1 MTSYNASNMTPI
13 TCSANSVAAIQ
24 LLKDPVTFHL
34 RPFRTIARM
43 RAGVRISVGPLIL
56 AACLW
61 CSPTQAAD
69 YLFVANSGTGEI
81 YRFAPDGA
89 RSTFASGLAGP
100 VGLAFDSHGN
110 LFASDYF
117 AGSIYKYRPD
127 GSRTT
132 FASGVGNPAMLAFDR
147 DGNLYSADRLG
158 SGDIYKFTP
167 DGVRSTFGSVPSRSP
182 WAMTFDSGGNLFV
195 ADNTDSILEYSPSGV
210 RTVFASGLPNPMSL
224 TFDRSGNLYAGL
236 GGGRGEIREFSRDG
250 TQSVFA
256 TGLLPLCLAFDADD
270 NLLESDGVTPN
281 SVKLFLNSGG
291 VLSSTPVTFASGL
304 NYPYALAFQ
313 PVSEPD
319 SDGDGV
325 PDSRDLC
332 PDSPT
337 GAIVDANGCSI
348 DQLAPCDGPW
358 RNHGEYVSSVAQHA
372 SEFVRAGLITEAQRA
387 VIVTRAARSDC
398 GKNHKTEK

>member
-1 MTSYNASNMTPI
+1 MTPI

-147 DGNLYSADRLG
+147 DGNLYFVCNDEKMIPGGLQIGRL
-158 SGDIYKFTP
+158 SP
-167 DGVRSTFGSVPSRSP
+167 DGKLTLVAPSLK
-182 WAMTFDSGGNLFV
+182 AL
-195 ADNTDSILEYSPSGV
+195 AD
-210 RTVFASGLPNPMSL
+210 
-224 TFDRSGNLYAGL
+224 GL
-236 GGGRGEIREFSRDG
+236 GGIKGVASGPDDSLYAVAPGAVLKVKLDG
-250 TQSVFA
+250 TFA
-256 TGLLPLCLAFDADD
+256 
-270 NLLESDGVTPN
+270 V
-281 SVKLFLNSGG
+281 VK
-291 VLSSTPVTFASGL
+291 
-304 NYPYALAFQ
+304 Q
-313 PVSEPD
+313 PVVAPDCDRYLPPNTPSAYEPFLKC
-319 SDGDGV
+319 
-325 PDSRDLC
+325 R
-332 PDSPT
+332 
-337 GAIVDANGCSI
+337 IK
-348 DQLAPCDGPW
+348 
-358 RNHGEYVSSVAQHA
+358 
-372 SEFVRAGLITEAQRA
+372 
-387 VIVTRAARSDC
+387 DC
-398 GKNHKTEK
+398 RR